1 MPYEEC
7 ALLGEKVNRLHLSQ
21 HDYNRPMLSE
31 AFLRSLRNL
40 RLNSPRRR
48 TGSTTGERRSVRRGR
63 SVEFADYRN
72 YTPGDD
78 PRRVDWNIYARLERP
93 FIKLFEDEEDLATH
107 ILLDNSPS
115 MRWQDEDEAESSKWQ
130 RAAEL
135 AIAFG
140 YIALVSGDKLIVET
154 SDGKRFGPRRSVA
167 VLGELVKFVEQAEI
181 GDRRLEIGARV
192 QSPISNPQSLSSWL
206 KRYAL
211 TARSG
216 FCIVISDLMDEG
228 GYEDG
233 LNALGHSRLD
243 VHVLHTLC
251 PAELD
256 PQFVGDLRLKDVE
269 TTRTQDLSLDEAV
282 LSQYRERLNA
292 WTSDANAFCRK
303 RGGRY
308 HLTDTSTPIQDILLK
323 DLRKEEWL
331 I

>member
-1 MPYEEC
+1 MSSQ
-7 ALLGEKVNRLHLSQ
+7 LRLH
-21 HDYNRPMLSE
+21 HRAYNPLMLSE

-48 TGSTTGERRSVRRGR
+48 TGSTIGERRSVRRGR

-93 FIKLFEDEEDLATH
+93 YVKLFEDEEDLTTH
-107 ILLDNSPS
+107 ILLDNSAS
-115 MRWQDEDEAESSKWQ
+115 MQWHDEDESTSSKWQ

-135 AIAFG
+135 AIALG
-140 YIALVSGDKLIVET
+140 YIALASGDKLIVET
-154 SDGKRFGPRRSVA
+154 SDAKRFGPRRSVA
-167 VLGELVKFVEQAEI
+167 VLGELVKFVQTTD
-181 GDRRLEIGARV
+181 GGRPTTDFV
-192 QSPISNPQSLSSWL
+192 SPIVRRPSSPLSSWL
-206 KRYAL
+206 KRYAAN
-211 TARSG
+211 ARSG
-216 FCIVISDLMDEG
+216 FCIVISDLLDEG

-256 PQFVGDLRLKDVE
+256 PQFVGDLKLKDIE
-269 TTRTQDLSLDEAV
+269 TSSTQDLSLDEAV
-282 LSQYRERLNA
+282 LGQYRERLNA
-292 WTSDANAFCRK
+292 WTTEANAFCRK

-308 HLTDTSTPIQDILLK
+308 HLTDTAMPIQDILLK

-331 I
+331 T

>member
-1 MPYEEC
+1 
-7 ALLGEKVNRLHLSQ
+7 
-21 HDYNRPMLSE
+21 MLSE

-40 RLNSPRRR
+40 RLNALRRR

-93 FIKLFEDEEDLATH
+93 YIKLFEDEEDIATH
-107 ILLDNSPS
+107 ILLDNSAS
-115 MRWQDEDEAESSKWQ
+115 MQWQDEDEAASGKWQ

-135 AIAFG
+135 AIALG
-140 YIALVSGDKLIVET
+140 YITLTSGDKLIVET
-154 SDGKRFGPRRSVA
+154 SDGRRFGPRRSVA
-167 VLGELVKFVEQAEI
+167 VLGELVKFVGAATGEI
-181 GDRRLEIGARV
+181 RDKRLEIGSRT
-192 QSPISNPQSLSSWL
+192 QSPIPYLQSLSAWL

-228 GYEDG
+228 GYEEG

-256 PQFVGDLRLKDVE
+256 PQFVGDLKLKDVE
-269 TTRTQDLSLDEAV
+269 TTGTQDLSLDEAV
-282 LSQYRERLNA
+282 LSQYRERLNV
-292 WTSDANAFCRK
+292 WTSEANAFCRK

-308 HLTDTSTPIQDILLK
+308 HLTDTARPIQDILLK

-331 I
+331 V

>member
-1 MPYEEC
+1 
-7 ALLGEKVNRLHLSQ
+7 
-21 HDYNRPMLSE
+21 MLSE

-93 FIKLFEDEEDLATH
+93 YIKLFEDEEDLATH

-115 MRWQDEDEAESSKWQ
+115 MQWQDEDEATSGKWQ
-130 RAAEL
+130 SAAEL
-135 AIAFG
+135 AIALG
-140 YIALVSGDKLIVET
+140 YITLTSGDKLIVET
-154 SDGKRFGPRRSVA
+154 SDGRRFGPRRSLA
-167 VLGELVKFVEQAEI
+167 VLGELVKFVNSAEI
-181 GDRRLEIGARV
+181 RDSRFPKQGLGEIGART
-192 QSPISNPQSLSSWL
+192 QSPISNLQSLSSWL

-216 FCIVISDLMDEG
+216 FCIVISDLMDES

-256 PQFVGDLRLKDVE
+256 PQFVGDLKLKDVE
-269 TTRTQDLSLDEAV
+269 TSGTQDLSLDEAV
-282 LSQYRERLNA
+282 LSQYRERLNT
-292 WTSDANAFCRK
+292 WTSETNAFCRK

-308 HLTDTSTPIQDILLK
+308 HLTDTSQPIQDILLK
-323 DLRKEEWL
+323 DLRREEWL
-331 I
+331 V

>member
-1 MPYEEC
+1 
-7 ALLGEKVNRLHLSQ
+7 
-21 HDYNRPMLSE
+21 MLSE

-40 RLNSPRRR
+40 RLSSPRRR
-48 TGSTTGERRSVRRGR
+48 AGSTTGERRSVRRGR

-93 FIKLFEDEEDLATH
+93 YIKLFEDEEDLATH
-107 ILLDNSPS
+107 ILLDNSAS
-115 MRWQDEDEAESSKWQ
+115 MQWQDEDEAASGKWQ

-135 AIAFG
+135 AIALG
-140 YIALVSGDKLIVET
+140 YIALASGDKLILET
-154 SDGKRFGPRRSVA
+154 SDGQRFGPRRSVA
-167 VLGELVKFVEQAEI
+167 VLGELVKFVGNSEW
-181 GDRRLEIGARV
+181 GSDRGLASKTA
-192 QSPISNPQSLSSWL
+192 QSPIPNPQPLNSWL

-216 FCIVISDLMDEG
+216 FCIVISDLMDEN

-282 LSQYRERLNA
+282 LGQYRERLNA
-292 WTSDANAFCRK
+292 WTAEANAFCRK

-323 DLRKEEWL
+323 DLRREEWL

>member
-1 MPYEEC
+1 
-7 ALLGEKVNRLHLSQ
+7 
-21 HDYNRPMLSE
+21 MLSE

-93 FIKLFEDEEDLATH
+93 YIKLFEDEEDLATH
-107 ILLDNSPS
+107 ILLDNSAS
-115 MRWQDEDEAESSKWQ
+115 MQWQDEDEATSGKWQ

-135 AIAFG
+135 AVALG
-140 YIALVSGDKLIVET
+140 YITLASGDKLILET
-154 SDGKRFGPRRSVA
+154 SDGQRFGPRRSVA
-167 VLGELVKFVEQAEI
+167 VLGELVKFVEQRAES
-181 GDRRLEIGARV
+181 GEQRAN
-192 QSPISNPQSLSSWL
+192 SPSAPHPPLSAWF

-216 FCIVISDLMDEG
+216 FCIVISDLMDET

-292 WTSDANAFCRK
+292 WTAEANAFCRK